1 MLCDVS
7 EIHYRNHIPACTMG
21 MSKIGTEM
29 RLKNFCAS
37 FLMLPDEM

>member
-7 EIHYRNHIPACTMG
+7 EILFRESFTCTMG

-29 RLKNFCAS
+29 QLKNFCAS